1 MVRLGFI
8 IGFIATIGVLLSGL
22 AAYRVHE
29 QELTVNGIAI
39 ARAIDVHASLVQ
51 DRLTE
56 RELLARVASGLFRT
70 PSVVKANM
78 LQPLRS
84 SIYAFKT
91 DFVVAGWIARLKPAE
106 LDAARAQLASA
117 GFPNPAIRSDDDKP
131 LGTGAPD
138 QPIDVL
144 MDVEPRN
151 KETAGLAGRSY
162 DQHPILGPMLA
173 QAMDSGKPVASDPL
187 PLLRSD
193 GPIGLVL
200 AAPVLQEG
208 EAQPAGFV
216 TFSYELAPLML
227 ANDDLSLFSVVL
239 RDPRNPEVELIANHQ
254 GSVSS
259 RLTAADGP
267 PPSMVR
273 TVTFGGRDWSLG
285 YYAKTNAVKRAE
297 ETAVV
302 VAAIGLALTAIIC
315 GLFGYVAYNN
325 LRLSREIQVRIGFER
340 RLTAVIDELNH
351 RVKNILAV
359 IQSIVTRTLRHG
371 SDIDVARELLI
382 GRIHAMSNVVSLLS
396 ESQWQ
401 GVKLK
406 GLFEARAIPHAERI
420 AVSGPDIAVSA
431 RAAQS
436 LSLLFFELASHSDE
450 GLSLVGKHPHI
461 VAHWDVTGEEPD
473 TIFHFRWEEFNTSEA
488 TRRADSDFGLIL
500 LDRVAPEALGGVS
513 KRYFTDVS
521 YVYELTAPMETVV
534 DMTERDRTEQF
545 AIAPRRA
552 AMTGQPSSLRKQAL
566 PYHAMSEVGK
576 GWSDADYHN
585 DWGYGPACAGTTNIN
600 RSSASAA
607 TQSTPQSKLE
617 VLRRLRSSQ

>member
-1 MVRLGFI
+1 MSDVFSISSPTPHSSSKRLVRLGFI
-8 IGFIATIGVLLSGL
+8 VGFIALIGVLLSGL
-22 AAYRVHE
+22 SAYRVHD
-29 QELTVNGIAI
+29 QELTVDGIAM

-56 RELLARVASGLFRT
+56 RELLARVAAGLFRM
-70 PSVVKANM
+70 PSVIKANM

-91 DFVVAGWIARLKPAE
+91 DFVVATWIARLKPNE
-106 LDAARAQLASA
+106 LEAARAELAGA
-117 GFPNPAIRSDDDKP
+117 GFANPTIRRFADQPLDTQALDK
-131 LGTGAPD
+131 
-138 QPIDVL
+138 PIDVM
-144 MDVEPRN
+144 MDVEPR
-151 KETAGLAGRSY
+151 TADTMAFPGRAF
-162 DQHPILGPMLA
+162 DQHPVLGPMLA
-173 QAMDSGKPVASDPL
+173 QAMVDGKPVASDPI
-187 PLLRSD
+187 PLLRPN

-208 EAQPAGFV
+208 DGSAAGFV

-227 ANDDLSLFSVVL
+227 TNDDLSLFSVVL
-239 RDPRNPEVELIANHQ
+239 KDPHTPGGELIANHQ
-254 GSVSS
+254 GSVTS
-259 RLTAADGP
+259 RTVSPQDP
-267 PPSMVR
+267 SPSMVR

-285 YYAKTNAVKRAE
+285 YYAKTNAANRALQM
-297 ETAVV
+297 AAI
-302 VAAIGLALTAIIC
+302 VAAIGLALTGIVC

-371 SDIDVARELLI
+371 ADIDVARELLI

-420 AVSGPDIAVSA
+420 AVNGPDIVVSA

-450 GLSLVGKHPHI
+450 GLSLVGKHPNI
-461 VAHWDVTGEEPD
+461 TAHWQVSGEEPD
-473 TIFHFRWEEFNTSEA
+473 AIFQFRWEEINTSAA
-488 TRRADSDFGLIL
+488 TRRADSDFGVIL
-500 LDRVAPEALGGVS
+500 LDRVAPEALGGVA
-513 KRYFTDVS
+513 KRYFTETS
-521 YVYELTAPMETVV
+521 YVYELTAPMRTVI
-534 DMTERDRTEQF
+534 DMTERDRTEQL
-545 AIAPRRA
+545 AAPVRA
-552 AMTGQPSSLRKQAL
+552 EQRAEGAHKKSRP
-566 PYHAMSEVGK
+566 
-576 GWSDADYHN
+576 
-585 DWGYGPACAGTTNIN
+585 
-600 RSSASAA
+600 
-607 TQSTPQSKLE
+607 
-617 VLRRLRSSQ
+617 

>member
-1 MVRLGFI
+1 VLRLGFI
-8 IGFIATIGVLLSGL
+8 IGFIALIGALFSGL
-22 AAYRVHE
+22 AAWRVHD
-29 QELTVNGIAI
+29 QELTLDGIAM

-51 DRLTE
+51 DRLTQ
-56 RELLARVASGLFRT
+56 RELLARVASGLFRA
-70 PSVVKANM
+70 PSVVKANI

-84 SIYAFKT
+84 AIYAFKT
-91 DFVVAGWIARLKPAE
+91 DFVLAAWIARLRPNELQAAQAE
-106 LDAARAQLASA
+106 LKTE
-117 GFPNPAIRSDDDKP
+117 GFSKSVIRDYD
-131 LGTGAPD
+131 D
-138 QPIDVL
+138 QPLDLKAVDQSVNVM
-144 MDVEPRN
+144 MDIEPRN
-151 KETAGLAGRSY
+151 PETIGFPGRVL
-162 DQHPILGPMLA
+162 DQDSIIGPMLTR
-173 QAMDSGKPVASDPL
+173 AMTAGKPVASDPI
-187 PLLRSD
+187 PLLRRG

-200 AAPVLQEG
+200 AAPVEG
-208 EAQPAGFV
+208 IGEPAGFV

-239 RDPRNPEVELIANHQ
+239 RDPHEPNNELVANEQ
-254 GSVSS
+254 GTVTS
-259 RLTAADGP
+259 RAVRQDGP
-267 PPSMVR
+267 APSMLR

-285 YYAKTNAVKRAE
+285 YYAKTNAAVRAQQN
-297 ETAVV
+297 AAI
-302 VAAIGLALTAIIC
+302 VAAIGLALTGIVC

-382 GRIHAMSNVVSLLS
+382 GRIHAMANVVSLLS

-406 GLFEARAIPHAERI
+406 GLFEARAIPHADRI
-420 AVSGPDIAVSA
+420 AINGPDIAVSA

-461 VAHWDVTGEEPD
+461 VAHWEVTGEEPE
-473 TIFHFRWEEFNTSEA
+473 TVFHFRWEEFNTSEA

-500 LDRVAPEALGGVS
+500 LDRVAPEALGGTS

-521 YVYELTAPMETVV
+521 YVYELTAPMETVI
-534 DMTERDRTEQF
+534 DMTERDRTEQ
-545 AIAPRRA
+545 ISAPVRPGR
-552 AMTGQPSSLRKQAL
+552 
-566 PYHAMSEVGK
+566 
-576 GWSDADYHN
+576 
-585 DWGYGPACAGTTNIN
+585 
-600 RSSASAA
+600 
-607 TQSTPQSKLE
+607 
-617 VLRRLRSSQ
+617 

>member
-8 IGFIATIGVLLSGL
+8 IGLIALIGVSLSGL
-22 AAYRVHE
+22 AAWRVHD
-29 QELTVNGIAI
+29 QELTVDGIAL

-56 RELLARVASGLFRT
+56 RELLARVASGLFRA
-70 PSVVKANM
+70 PGVVKANM
-78 LQPLRS
+78 LQPLRA

-91 DFVVAGWIARLKPAE
+91 DFVVAGWIARLKPDELDDARAE
-106 LDAARAQLASA
+106 LAAA
-117 GFPNPAIRSDDDKP
+117 GFSKPTIRNFDDGPLDIGSTGKP
-131 LGTGAPD
+131 L
-138 QPIDVL
+138 DVL

-151 KETAGLAGRSY
+151 AETMAFPGRSL
-162 DQHPILGPMLA
+162 DGQPILGPTLA
-173 QAMDSGKPVASDPL
+173 QALADGKPVASDPIT
-187 PLLRSD
+187 LLRNG
-193 GPIGLVL
+193 GPVGVVL
-200 AAPVLQEG
+200 ASPVLQEG
-208 EAQPAGFV
+208 DAAPAGFV

-239 RDPRNPEVELIANHQ
+239 KDPREDNAELVADRQ
-254 GSVSS
+254 GIVTARSVSPQ
-259 RLTAADGP
+259 APA
-267 PPSMVR
+267 PSMLR

-285 YYAKTNAVKRAE
+285 YYAKVNAGNRAQQ
-297 ETAVV
+297 TAAI
-302 VAAIGLALTAIIC
+302 VAAIGLALTGIIC

-371 SDIDVARELLI
+371 SDVDIARELLI

-406 GLFEARAIPHAERI
+406 GLFEARAIPHADRI

-461 VAHWDVTGEEPD
+461 VAHWDVSGEEPD
-473 TIFHFRWEEFNTSEA
+473 TIFRFRWEEFNTSAA
-488 TRRADSDFGLIL
+488 TRREDSDFGLIL

-521 YVYELTAPMETVV
+521 YVYELTAPMETVI
-534 DMTERDRTEQF
+534 DMTERDRTEQLS
-545 AIAPRRA
+545 APVKKAR
-552 AMTGQPSSLRKQAL
+552 
-566 PYHAMSEVGK
+566 
-576 GWSDADYHN
+576 
-585 DWGYGPACAGTTNIN
+585 
-600 RSSASAA
+600 
-607 TQSTPQSKLE
+607 
-617 VLRRLRSSQ
+617 

>member
-1 MVRLGFI
+1 LAFILFRFVAAPADGRYFFANSFPSKRVIRLGFI
-8 IGFIATIGVLLSGL
+8 IGFIALIGTLLSGL
-22 AAYRVHE
+22 AALRVHD
-29 QELTVNGIAI
+29 QELTVDGIAL

-56 RELLARVASGLFRT
+56 RELLARVASGLFRAPT
-70 PSVVKANM
+70 VIKANM
-78 LQPLRS
+78 LQPLRA

-91 DFVVAGWIARLKPAE
+91 DFVIAGWIARLRPDE
-106 LDAARAQLASA
+106 LPAARAELARA
-117 GFPNPAIRSDDDKP
+117 GFSNPTIRGFDDKP
-131 LGTGAPD
+131 LDTQSLDKPV
-138 QPIDVL
+138 DVL

-151 KETAGLAGRSY
+151 AETMNYPGLTF

-173 QAMDSGKPVASDPL
+173 RAMAEGKPVASDPL
-187 PLLRSD
+187 PLLRPN

-200 AAPVLQEG
+200 AAPVMQEG
-208 EAQPAGFV
+208 DASPAGFV

-239 RDPRNPEVELIANHQ
+239 KDPRSADSELIANSQ
-254 GSVSS
+254 DVIVS
-259 RLTAADGP
+259 RQVGP
-267 PPSMVR
+267 ESPAPSMVR
-273 TVTFGGRDWSLG
+273 TVTFGGRDWSLA
-285 YYAKTNAVKRAE
+285 YYAKTNAAVRAKQI
-297 ETAVV
+297 AAI
-302 VAAIGLALTAIIC
+302 VAAIGLALTGIVC

-461 VAHWDVTGEEPD
+461 VAHWEVSGDAPD
-473 TIFHFRWEEFNTSEA
+473 ALFTFRWEEFNTSAA
-488 TRRADSDFGLIL
+488 TRREDSDFGVIL
-500 LDRVAPEALGGVS
+500 LDRVAPEALGGTS

-521 YVYELTAPMETVV
+521 YVYELSAPMETVI
-534 DMTERDRTEQF
+534 DMTERDRTEQLSK
-545 AIAPRRA
+545 PLKRA
-552 AMTGQPSSLRKQAL
+552 R
-566 PYHAMSEVGK
+566 
-576 GWSDADYHN
+576 
-585 DWGYGPACAGTTNIN
+585 
-600 RSSASAA
+600 
-607 TQSTPQSKLE
+607 
-617 VLRRLRSSQ
+617 

>member
-8 IGFIATIGVLLSGL
+8 IGFIALIGVLLSGL
-22 AAYRVHE
+22 AAYRVHD
-29 QELTVNGIAI
+29 QELAVDGIAL

-56 RELLARVASGLFRT
+56 RELLARVASGLFRA
-70 PSVVKANM
+70 PSVIKANM

-91 DFVVAGWIARLKPAE
+91 DFIVATWIARLKPNE
-106 LDAARAQLASA
+106 LDAARKELATA
-117 GFPNPAIRSDDDKP
+117 GFSNPVIRGFDDRPLNTRSLDK
-131 LGTGAPD
+131 
-138 QPIDVL
+138 PIDVL
-144 MDVEPRN
+144 MDVEPRDA
-151 KETAGLAGRSY
+151 ETMRFPGRSY
-162 DQHPILGPMLA
+162 DQDPVLGPTLA
-173 QAMDSGKPVASDPL
+173 QAMADGKPVASDPA
-187 PLLRSD
+187 PLLRPD
-193 GPIGLVL
+193 GQIGLVL
-200 AAPVLQEG
+200 ATPVLQETD
-208 EAQPAGFV
+208 ASPAGFV

-227 ANDDLSLFSVVL
+227 ANDEMSLFSVVL
-239 RDPRNPEVELIANHQ
+239 KDPRH
-254 GSVSS
+254 
-259 RLTAADGP
+259 ADGELVSDDRGIVTSRTLAP
-267 PPSMVR
+267 EAPAPSSNR
-273 TVTFGGRDWSLG
+273 TVTFGGRDWGLA

-297 ETAVV
+297 QTAAI
-302 VAAIGLALTAIIC
+302 VAAIGMALTGIVC

-371 SDIDVARELLI
+371 SDIDVARDLLI

-420 AVSGPDIAVSA
+420 AVSGPDVAVSA

-461 VAHWDVTGEEPD
+461 VAHWEVTGEEPD
-473 TIFHFRWEEFNTSEA
+473 TTFHFRWEEFNTSAA
-488 TRRADSDFGLIL
+488 TRREDSDFGLIL
-500 LDRVAPEALGGVS
+500 LDRVAPEALGGIS
-513 KRYFTDVS
+513 KRYFTEVS
-521 YVYELTAPMETVV
+521 YVYELTAPMQTVV
-534 DMTERDRTEQF
+534 DLTERDRTEQLS
-545 AIAPRRA
+545 APPRPGR
-552 AMTGQPSSLRKQAL
+552 
-566 PYHAMSEVGK
+566 
-576 GWSDADYHN
+576 
-585 DWGYGPACAGTTNIN
+585 
-600 RSSASAA
+600 
-607 TQSTPQSKLE
+607 
-617 VLRRLRSSQ
+617 

>member
-1 MVRLGFI
+1 LAFILFRFFAAPADGRCFLANLFPSKRVVRLGFI
-8 IGFIATIGVLLSGL
+8 IGFIALIGVLLSGL
-22 AAYRVHE
+22 AAFRVHD
-29 QELTVNGIAI
+29 QELTVDGIAL

-56 RELLARVASGLFRT
+56 RELLARVASGLFRA
-70 PSVVKANM
+70 PAVVKANM

-91 DFVVAGWIARLKPAE
+91 DFVVASWIAHLDPEELPAASAE
-106 LDAARAQLASA
+106 LSKS
-117 GFPNPAIRSDDDKP
+117 GFSDPTIRRFDGKPLDTRSLDKP
-131 LGTGAPD
+131 V
-138 QPIDVL
+138 DVL

-151 KETAGLAGRSY
+151 AETMTLPGRTFN
-162 DQHPILGPMLA
+162 DDPVLGPVLA
-173 QAMDSGKPVASDPL
+173 QAMADGKPVASDPL
-187 PLLRSD
+187 PLLPQN
-193 GPIGLVL
+193 GMIGVVLV
-200 AAPVLQEG
+200 APVLQEG
-208 EAQPAGFV
+208 DASPAGFV
-216 TFSYELAPLML
+216 TFSYDLATLML
-227 ANDDLSLFSVVL
+227 TNDDLSLFSVVL
-239 RDPRNPEVELIANHQ
+239 KDPRRADRELVATSRDVVVSRVVGPE
-254 GSVSS
+254 
-259 RLTAADGP
+259 TAA
-267 PPSMVR
+267 PSMVR
-273 TVTFGGRDWSLG
+273 KVSFGGRDWSLA
-285 YYAKTNAVKRAE
+285 YYAKTNSAMRAKQ
-297 ETAVV
+297 TAAIVG
-302 VAAIGLALTAIIC
+302 AIGLALTGIIC

-461 VAHWDVTGEEPD
+461 VAHWEINGEEPEA
-473 TIFHFRWEEFNTSEA
+473 IFTFRWEEFNTSAA
-488 TRRADSDFGLIL
+488 TRREDSDFGVIL
-500 LDRVAPEALGGVS
+500 LDRVAPEALGGTS

-521 YVYELTAPMETVV
+521 YVYELSAPMETVI
-534 DMTERDRTEQF
+534 DMTERDRTEQLSK
-545 AIAPRRA
+545 PPKRA
-552 AMTGQPSSLRKQAL
+552 
-566 PYHAMSEVGK
+566 
-576 GWSDADYHN
+576 W
-585 DWGYGPACAGTTNIN
+585 
-600 RSSASAA
+600 
-607 TQSTPQSKLE
+607 
-617 VLRRLRSSQ
+617 

>member
-8 IGFIATIGVLLSGL
+8 IGFIALIGVLLSGL
-22 AAYRVHE
+22 AAYRVHD
-29 QELTVNGIAI
+29 QELTLDGIAL

-56 RELLARVASGLFRT
+56 RELLARVASGLFRAPT
-70 PSVVKANM
+70 AIKANM

-91 DFVVAGWIARLKPAE
+91 DFVVANWIARLKPGE
-106 LDAARAQLASA
+106 LDAAREVLKSS
-117 GFPNPAIRSDDDKP
+117 GFTNPTIRDFDDRPLDIKTIDKP
-131 LGTGAPD
+131 VN
-138 QPIDVL
+138 VL
-144 MDVEPRN
+144 MDLEPRSPD
-151 KETAGLAGRSY
+151 TLAFPGRAY
-162 DQHPILGPMLA
+162 DRHSVIGPMLA
-173 QAMDSGKPVASDPL
+173 QAKADGKPVASDPI
-187 PLLRSD
+187 PLLRKD
-193 GPIGLVL
+193 GPVGIAL

-208 EAQPAGFV
+208 SNEAAGFV

-227 ANDDLSLFSVVL
+227 ANDDRSLFSVVL
-239 RDPRNPEVELIANHQ
+239 KDPRDANDEFVANDQ
-254 GSVSS
+254 GAVI
-259 RLTAADGP
+259 LQPVKPDGP
-267 PPSMVR
+267 APSMVR

-285 YYAKTNAVKRAE
+285 YYAKTNAVVRAQQ
-297 ETAVV
+297 TAAI
-302 VAAIGLALTAIIC
+302 VAAIGMALTGIVC

-382 GRIHAMSNVVSLLS
+382 GRIHAMSNVVTLLS

-406 GLFEARAIPHAERI
+406 GLFEARAIPHSERI
-420 AVSGPDIAVSA
+420 AITGPDIAVSA

-461 VAHWDVTGEEPD
+461 VANWEISGEEPD
-473 TIFHFRWEEFNTSEA
+473 TIFHFRWEEFNTSAA
-488 TRRADSDFGLIL
+488 TRREDSDFGLIL
-500 LDRVAPEALGGVS
+500 LDRVAPEALGGTV

-521 YVYELTAPMETVV
+521 YVYELTAPMVTVV
-534 DMTERDRTEQF
+534 DMTERDRTEQLS
-545 AIAPRRA
+545 APVR
-552 AMTGQPSSLRKQAL
+552 PVK
-566 PYHAMSEVGK
+566 
-576 GWSDADYHN
+576 
-585 DWGYGPACAGTTNIN
+585 
-600 RSSASAA
+600 
-607 TQSTPQSKLE
+607 
-617 VLRRLRSSQ
+617 

>member
-1 MVRLGFI
+1 VVRLGFI
-8 IGFIATIGVLLSGL
+8 IGFIALIGVLLSGL
-22 AAYRVHE
+22 AAYRVHD
-29 QELTVNGIAI
+29 QELAIEGIAL

-56 RELLARVASGLFRT
+56 RELLARVASGLFRA

-91 DFVVAGWIARLKPAE
+91 DFVIASWIARLRPNE
-106 LDAARAQLASA
+106 LDSARVELASA
-117 GFPNPAIRSDDDKP
+117 GFSNPTIRNFDGKP
-131 LGTGAPD
+131 LDSKTLN
-138 QPIDVL
+138 QPIDVI

-151 KETAGLAGRSY
+151 AETKTFPGRAL
-162 DQHPILGPMLA
+162 DQAPTVGAMLA
-173 QAMDSGKPVASDPL
+173 RAMVEGKPVASDPL

-193 GPIGLVL
+193 GPMGLQL
-200 AAPVLQEG
+200 AAPVVPEG
-208 EAQPAGFV
+208 ASAPAGFV

-239 RDPRNPEVELIANHQ
+239 KDPRSPDGELIANDQ
-254 GSVSS
+254 GVVTP
-259 RLTAADGP
+259 RIAAADGP
-267 PPSMVR
+267 VPSATR
-273 TVTFGGRDWSLG
+273 TVTFGNRDWSLS
-285 YYAKTNAVKRAE
+285 YYAKTNATKRAE
-297 ETAVV
+297 QTA
-302 VAAIGLALTAIIC
+302 AIAGTIGLALTVIVC

-371 SDIDVARELLI
+371 ADIDVARELLI

-461 VAHWDVTGEEPD
+461 VVKWEITSADPEAV
-473 TIFHFRWEEFNTSEA
+473 FNFRWEEFNTSEA
-488 TRRADSDFGLIL
+488 TRRPDSDFGLIL
-500 LDRVAPEALGGVS
+500 LDRVAPEALGGAS
-513 KRYFTDVS
+513 KRYFTETS
-521 YVYELTAPMETVV
+521 YVYELTAPMATVV
-534 DMTERDRTEQF
+534 DMTERDRTERF
-545 AIAPRRA
+545 R
-552 AMTGQPSSLRKQAL
+552 
-566 PYHAMSEVGK
+566 
-576 GWSDADYHN
+576 
-585 DWGYGPACAGTTNIN
+585 
-600 RSSASAA
+600 
-607 TQSTPQSKLE
+607 
-617 VLRRLRSSQ
+617 

>member
-8 IGFIATIGVLLSGL
+8 IGFIALVGALLSGL
-22 AAYRVHE
+22 AAYRVHD
-29 QELTVNGIAI
+29 QELTLDGIAM

-56 RELLARVASGLFRT
+56 RELLARVASGLFHA
-70 PSVVKANM
+70 PSVIKADM
-78 LQPLRS
+78 LQPLRT

-91 DFVVAGWIARLKPAE
+91 DFVVAGWIARLKPNE
-106 LDAARAQLASA
+106 LDAARAELAKAKFS
-117 GFPNPAIRSDDDKP
+117 NPTIRSYDDSPRDTQA
-131 LGTGAPD
+131 LT
-138 QPIDVL
+138 QPIDVV

-151 KETAGLAGRSY
+151 DQTMAFPGRSL
-162 DQHPILGPMLA
+162 DQSPILGPMFT
-173 QAMDSGKPVASDPL
+173 QAMAAGKPVASDPIV
-187 PLLRSD
+187 LLRPG

-200 AAPVLQEG
+200 AAPVLQDG
-208 EAQPAGFV
+208 ATTPAGFV

-227 ANDDLSLFSVVL
+227 TNDDMSLFSVVL
-239 RDPRNPEVELIANHQ
+239 KDPRNPNGELIANEQ
-254 GSVSS
+254 GVVSS
-259 RLTAADGP
+259 RIADAAGP
-267 PPSMVR
+267 PPSATR
-273 TVTFGGRDWSLG
+273 IVTFGGRDWTLG
-285 YYAKTNAVKRAE
+285 YYAKTNAVKRAQQ
-297 ETAVV
+297 TAAI
-302 VAAIGLALTAIIC
+302 VAAIGLALTGIVC

-325 LRLSREIQVRIGFER
+325 LRLSREIEVRIGFER

-406 GLFEARAIPHAERI
+406 GLFEARAIPHSDRI

-461 VAHWDVTGEEPD
+461 VAHWEVTGEAPD
-473 TIFHFRWEEFNTSEA
+473 AIFHFRWEEFNTSAA
-488 TRRADSDFGLIL
+488 TRRADTDFGVIL
-500 LDRVAPEALGGVS
+500 LDRVAPEALGGTS
-513 KRYFTDVS
+513 QRYFTDVS
-521 YVYELTAPMETVV
+521 YVYELTAPMVTVV
-534 DMTERDRTEQF
+534 DMTERDRTEQLS
-545 AIAPRRA
+545 APLKRA
-552 AMTGQPSSLRKQAL
+552 R
-566 PYHAMSEVGK
+566 
-576 GWSDADYHN
+576 
-585 DWGYGPACAGTTNIN
+585 
-600 RSSASAA
+600 
-607 TQSTPQSKLE
+607 
-617 VLRRLRSSQ
+617 

>member
-1 MVRLGFI
+1 MVRLGFL
-8 IGFIATIGVLLSGL
+8 IGFIALIGVLLSGL
-22 AAYRVHE
+22 AAYRVHD
-29 QELTVNGIAI
+29 QELTVDGIAL

-56 RELLARVASGLFRT
+56 RELLARVASGLFRA
-70 PSVVKANM
+70 PSVIKANM

-91 DFVVAGWIARLKPAE
+91 DFVVASWVARLKPNE
-106 LDAARAQLASA
+106 LDAARAELARA
-117 GFPNPAIRSDDDKP
+117 GFPNATIRNHDDQP
-131 LGTGAPD
+131 LGTRALYG
-138 QPIDVL
+138 PIDVL

-151 KETAGLAGRSY
+151 PETMAFPGRSL
-162 DQHPILGPMLA
+162 DQQPVLGPMLA
-173 QAMDSGKPVASDPL
+173 RAMAEGKPIASDPL
-187 PLLRSD
+187 PLLRPD

-208 EAQPAGFV
+208 GGPPAGFV
-216 TFSYELAPLML
+216 TFSYDLASLML
-227 ANDDLSLFSVVL
+227 TNDDLSLFSVVL
-239 RDPRNPEVELIANHQ
+239 RDPRDPNSELIANHEGVVTTRTASPQ
-254 GSVSS
+254 GP
-259 RLTAADGP
+259 A
-267 PPSMVR
+267 PSMLR

-285 YYAKTNAVKRAE
+285 YYAKTNAIKRAE
-297 ETAVV
+297 ETAAV
-302 VAAIGLALTAIIC
+302 VAAIGLALTAIVC

-382 GRIHAMSNVVSLLS
+382 GRVHAMSNVVSLLS

-436 LSLLFFELASHSDE
+436 MSLLFFELASHSDE

-461 VAHWDVTGEEPD
+461 VAHWEVTGEEPD
-473 TIFHFRWEEFNTSEA
+473 SIFHFRWEEFNTSAA
-488 TRRADSDFGLIL
+488 TRRPDSDFGVIL

-513 KRYFTDVS
+513 KRYFTEVS

-545 AIAPRRA
+545 A
-552 AMTGQPSSLRKQAL
+552 MPSRERK
-566 PYHAMSEVGK
+566 
-576 GWSDADYHN
+576 
-585 DWGYGPACAGTTNIN
+585 
-600 RSSASAA
+600 
-607 TQSTPQSKLE
+607 
-617 VLRRLRSSQ
+617 

>member
-1 MVRLGFI
+1 VVRLGFI
-8 IGFIATIGVLLSGL
+8 IGLIALIGLMLSG
-22 AAYRVHE
+22 AASFRVHE
-29 QELTVNGIAI
+29 QELTIDGIAL

-56 RELLARVASGLFRT
+56 RELLARVASGLFRA
-70 PSVVKANM
+70 PSLVKANM

-91 DFVVAGWIARLKPAE
+91 DFLVASWIARLKPGE
-106 LDAARAQLASA
+106 LDEAGRELASA
-117 GFPNPAIRSDDDKP
+117 GFSNPKIRNFDGKPIDPRSLDK
-131 LGTGAPD
+131 
-138 QPIDVL
+138 PIDVL

-151 KETAGLAGRSY
+151 AENMALAGRAL
-162 DQHPILGPMLA
+162 DQSPWIGSMLA
-173 QAMDSGKPVASDPL
+173 RAMAEGKPVASDPINL
-187 PLLRSD
+187 VRPN
-193 GPIGLVL
+193 GPVGIVL
-200 AAPVLQEG
+200 AAPVIQDG
-208 EAQPAGFV
+208 TTSPAGFV

-227 ANDDLSLFSVVL
+227 TNDDQSLFSVVL
-239 RDPRNPEVELIANHQ
+239 KDPHSADGELIANDQ
-254 GSVSS
+254 GVVTS
-259 RLTAADGP
+259 RPAAPDGP
-267 PPSMVR
+267 APSATR
-273 TVTFGGRDWSLG
+273 IVTFGNRDWSLA
-285 YYAKTNAVKRAE
+285 YYAKTNAANRALQ
-297 ETAVV
+297 TAAIVG
-302 VAAIGLALTAIIC
+302 AIGLALTVMIC

-450 GLSLVGKHPHI
+450 GLSLVGKHPHV
-461 VAHWDVTGEEPD
+461 VAKWEVTGEQPE

-488 TRRADSDFGLIL
+488 TRRPDSDFGLIL
-500 LDRVAPEALGGVS
+500 LDRVAPEALGGTS

-521 YVYELTAPMETVV
+521 YVYELTAPMDTVV
-534 DMTERDRTEQF
+534 DMTERDRTERISAPVRP
-545 AIAPRRA
+545 AI
-552 AMTGQPSSLRKQAL
+552 
-566 PYHAMSEVGK
+566 
-576 GWSDADYHN
+576 
-585 DWGYGPACAGTTNIN
+585 
-600 RSSASAA
+600 
-607 TQSTPQSKLE
+607 
-617 VLRRLRSSQ
+617 

>member
-8 IGFIATIGVLLSGL
+8 IGFIALIGVLLSGL
-22 AAYRVHE
+22 AAYRVHD
-29 QELTVNGIAI
+29 QELTVNGIAL

-70 PSVVKANM
+70 PSVIKANM

-91 DFVVAGWIARLKPAE
+91 DFVVAGWIARLQPNE
-106 LDAARAQLASA
+106 LDAARAELKAA
-117 GFPNPAIRSDDDKP
+117 GFPNPVIRNYDNQPLDKGALDRP
-131 LGTGAPD
+131 L
-138 QPIDVL
+138 DVL

-151 KETAGLAGRSY
+151 PETMAFAGWSLDR
-162 DQHPILGPMLA
+162 HPVLGPMLA
-173 QAMDSGKPVASDPL
+173 RAMADGKPVASDPF
-187 PLLRSD
+187 PLLRPD

-200 AAPVLQEG
+200 AAPVLQQG
-208 EAQPAGFV
+208 GAPPVGFV
-216 TFSYELAPLML
+216 TFSYDLASLML
-227 ANDDLSLFSVVL
+227 TNDDLSLFSVVL
-239 RDPRNPEVELIANHQ
+239 RDPRDAGSELIADHQ
-254 GSVSS
+254 GNVTTRPAS
-259 RLTAADGP
+259 AQA
-267 PPSMVR
+267 PSMLR

-285 YYAKTNAVKRAE
+285 YYAKTNMTKRAE
-297 ETAVV
+297 ETAAVA
-302 VAAIGLALTAIIC
+302 AAIGLALTIIVC

-461 VAHWDVTGEEPD
+461 VAHWEVTGEEPD
-473 TIFHFRWEEFNTSEA
+473 TIFHFRWEEFNTSAA

-521 YVYELTAPMETVV
+521 YVYELTAPMVTVV

-545 AIAPRRA
+545 AMPPR
-552 AMTGQPSSLRKQAL
+552 GRK
-566 PYHAMSEVGK
+566 
-576 GWSDADYHN
+576 
-585 DWGYGPACAGTTNIN
+585 
-600 RSSASAA
+600 
-607 TQSTPQSKLE
+607 
-617 VLRRLRSSQ
+617 

>member
-1 MVRLGFI
+1 VVRLGFI
-8 IGFIATIGVLLSGL
+8 IGFIALIGVLLSGL
-22 AAYRVHE
+22 AAYRVHD
-29 QELTVNGIAI
+29 QELTVAGIAM

-56 RELLARVASGLFRT
+56 RELLARVASGLFRA
-70 PSVVKANM
+70 PSVIKANM

-91 DFVVAGWIARLKPAE
+91 DFVVASWIARLKPNE
-106 LDAARAQLASA
+106 LDAARAELAAA
-117 GFPNPAIRSDDDKP
+117 GFPNPTIRDFDDHPLDTRALDK
-131 LGTGAPD
+131 
-138 QPIDVL
+138 PIDVL

-151 KETAGLAGRSY
+151 AETMAFPGRAL
-162 DQHPILGPMLA
+162 DQQPILGSMLA
-173 QAMDSGKPVASDPL
+173 RAMTEGKSVVSDPI
-187 PLLRSD
+187 PLLRPN

-200 AAPVLQEG
+200 AAPVLQEDS
-208 EAQPAGFV
+208 AQPAGFV

-239 RDPRNPEVELIANHQ
+239 KDPRHDNGELIANDQ
-254 GSVSS
+254 GVVTE
-259 RLTAADGP
+259 RTASQDGP
-267 PPSMVR
+267 APSMTR

-285 YYAKTNAVKRAE
+285 YYPKINAIKRAQQ
-297 ETAVV
+297 TAAV
-302 VAAIGLALTAIIC
+302 VAAIGMALTGIIC

-371 SDIDVARELLI
+371 SDMDVARELLI

-461 VAHWDVTGEEPD
+461 VAHWEVNGEDDD
-473 TIFHFRWEEFNTSEA
+473 TIFHFRWEEFNTSAA
-488 TRRADSDFGLIL
+488 TRREDSDFGVIL

-521 YVYELTAPMETVV
+521 YVYELTAPMETVI
-534 DMTERDRTEQF
+534 DMSERDRTEQLS
-545 AIAPRRA
+545 APLKA
-552 AMTGQPSSLRKQAL
+552 AR
-566 PYHAMSEVGK
+566 
-576 GWSDADYHN
+576 
-585 DWGYGPACAGTTNIN
+585 
-600 RSSASAA
+600 
-607 TQSTPQSKLE
+607 
-617 VLRRLRSSQ
+617 